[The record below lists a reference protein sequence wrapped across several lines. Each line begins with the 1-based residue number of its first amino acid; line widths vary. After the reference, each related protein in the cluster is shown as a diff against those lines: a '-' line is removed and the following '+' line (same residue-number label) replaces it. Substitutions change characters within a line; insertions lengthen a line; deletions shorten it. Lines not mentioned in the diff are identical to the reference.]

1 MTNRY
6 PLIVSGVIREIE
18 AGDTL
23 VADGLLLS
31 GTTPT
36 LTIGDAGAEDTKIVF
51 DGNAQDFYIG
61 LDDSADDLV
70 IGLGSAV
77 GTTPAISVAE
87 NQVVTFSQPPLGL
100 GVAAATLTGMSV
112 TSTAAE
118 LNLLDGVSGL
128 VQADFTKLAAVT
140 STAAELNIL
149 DTVTATAAELNYLDI
164 ATLGTTAASKAVTAA
179 STGVVKFDAATQE
192 KSAALTSGTTVT
204 LDLNLATTFTITL
217 AHNIGTFNW
226 TNPAASGAVS
236 SFVLKVTQDGTAGRT
251 IAWPS
256 GVDWAAATAPTLS
269 AAAGNV
275 DVFVFFTSDAGTT
288 WYGFTAGQV
297 LS

>member
-1 MTNRY
+1 MANRY

-77 GTTPAISVAE
+77 GTTPAISIAE
-87 NQVVTFSQPPLGL
+87 NQVVTFSQPPV

-226 TNPAASGAVS
+226 TNPADTGAVS

-269 AAAGNV
+269 TAAGNV
-275 DVFVFFTSDAGTT
+275 DVFVFFTSDNGNT